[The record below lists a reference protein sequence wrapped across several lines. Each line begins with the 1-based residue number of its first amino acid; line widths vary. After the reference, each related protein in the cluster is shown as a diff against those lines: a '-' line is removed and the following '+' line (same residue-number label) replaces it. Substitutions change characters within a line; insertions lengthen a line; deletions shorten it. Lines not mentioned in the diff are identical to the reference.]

1 MKIGYARVSTPEQ
14 KMYLQI
20 DELKKFGCKKIFSEV
35 VTEAKA
41 DRAELSKMLEQV
53 RPGDVIV
60 IWKLD
65 RLGRSLKHL
74 VELVGE
80 LIERNVGL
88 KSLHDPIDTST
99 SQGRLIFNI
108 FASLAEFEREVISE
122 RTKAGLTAARAR
134 GRIGG
139 RPKGLSDKAKNKA
152 IVVAALY
159 KEGKMSI
166 AEIMENQQISRATL
180 YNYLRHQEVELG
192 DYTREVTPE
201 DLKKN

>member
-1 MKIGYARVSTPEQ
+1 MKIGYARVSTADQ
-14 KMYLQI
+14 KMDLQI
-20 DELKKFGCKKIFSEV
+20 DELKKAGCKKIFSEV
-35 VTEAKA
+35 VTGAKV
-41 DRAELSKMLEQV
+41 DRTELNKMLEQV
-53 RPGDVIV
+53 RPGDIIV

-80 LIERNVGL
+80 LIERDVGL

-166 AEIMENQQISRATL
+166 AEILENQQISRATL

-192 DYTREVTPE
+192 DYTGEVTPE
-201 DLKKN
+201 TLKNN